1 MIPLP
6 PHCILYGYRMG
17 EGVVFK
23 TSSRVGGGDSL
34 QPLLGLPEPSYN
46 DAPWS
51 CHSSLPFLGLA
62 SSGQDPAVAMVPL
75 PLLGKGRKHHLDY
88 SDPKTEEIGGGVVHT
103 QRKLALLTVQSLK
116 FGCSS
121 RFAPP
126 SRTSTPQ
133 DN

>member
-1 MIPLP
+1 M
-6 PHCILYGYRMG
+6 
-17 EGVVFK
+17 
-23 TSSRVGGGDSL
+23 
-34 QPLLGLPEPSYN
+34 
-46 DAPWS
+46 
-51 CHSSLPFLGLA
+51 
-62 SSGQDPAVAMVPL
+62 AMVPL

-133 DN
+133 DNQGSSKGKAESCVSSRKP